1 MSSISS
7 ETSSDSR
14 GMGEEFH
21 GDLLST
27 YGREPMLPHERV
39 YRFWG
44 AHGTCFAYA
53 IATWCFL
60 TGGIVANY
68 VGAIQGMVCLIAGN
82 LIGVLLVSASLSAGC
97 HRYGLEQIDFC
108 KPSFGQNGARIVLI
122 FYLINMI
129 GWSGL
134 ILVMFGNGI
143 VNVVQAMG
151 YVAPGWLT
159 GAGVALGIWITYI
172 ITTRGVH
179 LLSLFN
185 NIITPGLIVVV
196 IFMFYMLVTNYG
208 WDEIIAAPPLDP
220 LPEPWMNYAVAIELG
235 IASGISWWGGIG
247 FLARN
252 TKSRRNAIYPEVI
265 HFGLTFGIVC
275 SIALVSGLMVGSDD
289 PTQWMVPLGGV
300 FMGVVALVFVALA
313 NITSTAVSLFASG
326 LALRHLPGL
335 HKRAWKFLISL
346 TCLPLLFF
354 VVWPRELFDMGD
366 TFLAY
371 NGTMQAPVAGILL
384 VDYFFLKKQYI
395 HLRSIFEAAPSGRY
409 YYTKGFN
416 FLALGGILIGQIAY
430 FGIYDPFTDEAHAL
444 FRYLP
449 ATIAAFMLPA
459 LVYWAGMKFWLE
471 GHFRK
476 QAARHGESPT
486 RLVQPNV

>member
-1 MSSISS
+1 MSRNSS
-7 ETSSDSR
+7 GTRDNR
-14 GMGEEFH
+14 HEEFH

-27 YGREPMLPHERV
+27 YGREPMLPRERE
-39 YRFWG
+39 YKFWS
-44 AHGTCFAYA
+44 AHGTCFAYS

-82 LIGVLLVSASLSAGC
+82 LIGTLMVSASLSAGC

-108 KPSFGQNGARIVLI
+108 KPAFGQNGARIVLI

-134 ILVMFGNGI
+134 ILVMFGNGLANI
-143 VNVVQAMG
+143 AQAMG
-151 YVAPGWLT
+151 YQAPQWLV

-185 NIITPGLIVVV
+185 NIITPGLIVIVC
-196 IFMFYMLVTNYG
+196 FMFYMLVTAHG
-208 WDEIIAAPPLDP
+208 WDEIVAATPLEP
-220 LPEPWMNYAVAIELG
+220 LPTPWLNYAVAVELG

-252 TKSRRNAIYPEVI
+252 TKTRRNAIYPEVI
-265 HFGLTFGIVC
+265 HFGLVNGIVC
-275 SIALVSGLMVGSDD
+275 SIALVSGLVIGSDD
-289 PTQWMVPLGGV
+289 PTQWMVPLGGL
-300 FMGVVALVFVALA
+300 FMGVMALAFVALA

-335 HKRAWKFLISL
+335 HKRRWKQIIAL
-346 TCLPLLFF
+346 TCVPLLFF
-354 VVWPRELFDMGD
+354 VFWPRELFDMGD
-366 TFLAY
+366 AFLAY

-395 HLRSIFEAAPSGRY
+395 HLRSIFEASPDGRY

-416 FLALGGILIGQIAY
+416 FLALAGIVVGQIAY
-430 FGIYDPFTDEAHAL
+430 FGIYDPFTDEAHTV
-444 FRYLP
+444 FRFVP
-449 ATIAAFMLPA
+449 ATVAAFCLPA
-459 LVYWAGMKFWLE
+459 LIYWVGMRFWLE
-471 GHFRK
+471 
-476 QAARHGESPT
+476 ARFDSRLGGTGLSPA
-486 RLVQPNV
+486 RLVKPNI

>member
-1 MSSISS
+1 MSS
-7 ETSSDSR
+7 EPHA
-14 GMGEEFH
+14 GQQGAHEEFH

-27 YGREPMLPHERV
+27 YGREPMLPRERE
-39 YRFWG
+39 YTFWG
-44 AHGTCFAYA
+44 AHGTCFAYS

-60 TGGIVANY
+60 TGGILANY

-82 LIGVLLVSASLSAGC
+82 LIGTLMVSASLSAGC

-108 KPSFGQNGARIVLI
+108 KPAFGQNGARIVLI

-143 VNVVQAMG
+143 VNIVSAMG
-151 YVAPGWLT
+151 YQPPEWLA
-159 GAGVALGIWITYI
+159 GVGVALGIWISYI

-185 NIITPGLIVVV
+185 NIITPGLMVVV
-196 IFMFYMLVTNYG
+196 AFMFYMLVTAHG
-208 WDEIIAAPPLDP
+208 WDEIVAAPPLDP
-220 LPEPWMNYAVAIELG
+220 LPTPWLNYAVAVELG

-252 TKSRRNAIYPEVI
+252 TRSRRNAIYPEVI
-265 HFGLTFGIVC
+265 HFGVVNGVVC
-275 SIALVSGLMVGSDD
+275 SIALVSGLVIGTDD
-289 PTQWMVPLGGV
+289 PTQWMVPLGGL
-300 FMGVVALVFVALA
+300 FMGILALAFVALA

-335 HKRAWKFLISL
+335 HKRAWKVIVAL
-346 TCLPLLFF
+346 TCVPLAFF
-354 VVWPRELFDMGD
+354 AIWPRELFDFGD

-395 HLRSIFEAAPSGRY
+395 NLRAIFEASPSGQY
-409 YYTKGFN
+409 YYTRGFN
-416 FLALGGILIGQIAY
+416 FLALGGIIIGQFAY
-430 FGIYDPFTDEAHAL
+430 FGIYDPFTDEAHEL
-444 FRYLP
+444 FRFLP
-449 ATIAAFMLPA
+449 ATVAAFSLPA
-459 LVYWAGMKFWLE
+459 LIYWAGMKFWLE
-471 GHFRK
+471 QRYANRF
-476 QAARHGESPT
+476 AAADTQPT
-486 RLVQPNV
+486 KLIKPNI

>member
-1 MSSISS
+1 MRVASSG
-7 ETSSDSR
+7 SSDS
-14 GMGEEFH
+14 GPEEFH

-27 YGREPMLPHERV
+27 YGREPMLPHERE
-39 YRFWG
+39 YKFWG
-44 AHGTCFAYA
+44 AHGTCFAYS

-68 VGAIQGMVCLIAGN
+68 VGAVQGMVCLIAGN
-82 LIGVLLVSASLSAGC
+82 LIGTLMVAASLSAGC

-108 KPSFGQNGARIVLI
+108 KPAFGQNGARIVLI
-122 FYLINMI
+122 FYLFNMI

-143 VNVVQAMG
+143 VNIASAMDFHS
-151 YVAPGWLT
+151 PQWLV

-185 NIITPGLIVVV
+185 NIITPGLIVIVG
-196 IFMFYMLVTNYG
+196 FMFYMLVTTYG
-208 WDEIIAAPPLDP
+208 WDEIVAAQPLDP
-220 LPEPWMNYAVAIELG
+220 LPVPWMNYAVAVELG

-265 HFGLTFGIVC
+265 HFGLVNGAVC
-275 SIALVSGLMVGSDD
+275 SIALVSGLVIGSDD
-289 PTQWMVPLGGV
+289 PTRWMVPLGGV
-300 FMGVVALVFVALA
+300 FMGVIALAFVAFA

-335 HKRAWKFLISL
+335 HKRRWKQIIVL
-346 TCLPLLFF
+346 TCVPLVFF
-354 VVWPRELFDMGD
+354 AVWPQELFDLGD
-366 TFLAY
+366 TYLAY

-384 VDYFFLKKQYI
+384 VDYFFLKRQYI
-395 HLRSIFEAAPSGRY
+395 HLRSIFESSPSGRY
-409 YYTKGFN
+409 YYTKGYN
-416 FLALGGILIGQIAY
+416 FLALGGIVIGQIAY
-430 FGIYDPFTDEAHAL
+430 FCIYDPFTDEAAAA

-449 ATIAAFMLPA
+449 ATVAAFCLPA
-459 LVYWAGMKFWLE
+459 LIYWAGMKFWLE
-471 GHFRK
+471 ERYQGRR
-476 QAARHGESPT
+476 AATEPMPEK
-486 RLVQPNV
+486 LIKPNI

>member
-1 MSSISS
+1 MSKTPSA
-7 ETSSDSR
+7 DR
-14 GMGEEFH
+14 GAGKEFH

-27 YGREPMLPHERV
+27 YGREPMLPHERE
-39 YRFWG
+39 YKFWG
-44 AHGTCFAYA
+44 AHGTCFAYS

-68 VGAIQGMVCLIAGN
+68 VGAVQGMVCLIAGN
-82 LIGVLLVSASLSAGC
+82 LIGTLMVSASLSAGC

-108 KPSFGQNGARIVLI
+108 KPAFGQNGARIVLI

-143 VNVVQAMG
+143 VNIVHAMG
-151 YVAPGWLT
+151 YQPPQWLA

-179 LLSLFN
+179 LLSTFN

-196 IFMFYMLVTNYG
+196 GFMFYMLVAHHP
-208 WDEIIAAPPLDP
+208 WSEIVAAPALDP
-220 LPEPWMNYAVAIELG
+220 LPEPWLNYAVAVELG

-265 HFGLTFGIVC
+265 HFGLVNGVVC
-275 SIALVSGLMVGSDD
+275 SIALVSGLVIGSDD
-289 PTQWMVPLGGV
+289 PTQWMVPLGGL
-300 FMGVVALVFVALA
+300 FMGVLALAFVALA

-335 HKRAWKFLISL
+335 RKRGWKLIVAL
-346 TCLPLLFF
+346 TCVPLMFF
-354 VVWPRELFDMGD
+354 AIWPRELFDLGD

-395 HLRSIFEAAPSGRY
+395 HLQSIFEASPSGQY

-416 FLALGGILIGQIAY
+416 FLALGGIIIGQFAY
-430 FGIYDPFTDEAHAL
+430 FGIYDPFTEEAHAL
-444 FRYLP
+444 FRFLP
-449 ATIAAFMLPA
+449 ATVAAFALPA

-471 GHFRK
+471 GKYSHRPGAT
-476 QAARHGESPT
+476 AAMPD
-486 RLVQPNV
+486 RLVEPNI